1 MARGVARVLRRAF
14 TSRARVLS
22 STRNFHTCR
31 ETHCRSLAN
40 PESHVLPTTRFVSN
54 SPVRIRL
61 PWNDYTL
68 GFGKVR
74 CFSSTV
80 DSKGENDENKLESNI
95 EDCEEEESLLG
106 SDSESDGY
114 DEEGVVNELGVV
126 DDSAVSDVF
135 SNNNSPES
143 SEAARALNAAYHD
156 PAALYKELR
165 GSEVRSNLQPV
176 AKFRDF
182 FFETCNLEVVQGL
195 VRVGATDDAVKFL
208 FPVFVEFCI
217 EEFPDEI
224 KRFKS
229 VVDSADLTK
238 PATWFPFARAMKRK
252 IVYHCGPTNSG
263 KTYNALQR
271 FMEAENGL
279 YCSPLRL
286 LAMEVFDKVNALGVY
301 CSLLTGQEKK
311 HVPFARHVSCTVEMV
326 STDELYEVAVV
337 DEIQMMADPS
347 RGHAWTKALL
357 GLKADEIHLCGDP
370 SVLEIVRKMCSE
382 TGDELVEEHY
392 ERFKPL
398 VVEGKTLLGD
408 LKNVKSGDCVVA
420 FSRRE
425 IFEVKMAIEKHT
437 KHRCCVIYG
446 ALPPETRRQQAN
458 LFNDQENEYDVLVAS
473 DAVGM
478 GLNLNIRRVVF
489 YSLSKYNGDKVV
501 PVPASQVKQI
511 AGRAGR
517 RGSRYPDGLTTT
529 LHLEDLTYLIECL
542 QQPFDEVRKVGLFPF
557 FEQIEIFAAKVPDM
571 AFSKLLEHFG
581 KHCRLDGSYFLCRH
595 DHVKKVANML
605 EKVQGLSLEDRFN
618 FCFAPVNIRNPKAM
632 YHLYRMAS
640 TYSQDMPVNVAMGM
654 PKSSARND
662 TELLD
667 LESRHQVLSMYLWLS
682 NQFEEKNFPFVEKV
696 EAMATNI
703 AELLGESL
711 TKANW
716 KMESKEEVM
725 KGQKKE
731 DGGGYERPTSLIKLV
746 RNKRFLLLPL
756 LRDHSPLC
764 FVTAAMVQVRFYRN
778 YGKTFKKPRRPYEKE
793 RLDAELK
800 LVGEYGLRCKR
811 ELWRVQY
818 TLSRIRN
825 AARELLTLDEKN
837 PRRIFQGEALL
848 RRMNKNGLLD
858 ESQNKL
864 DYVLALT
871 VENFLERRLQTIVF
885 KSGMAKSIHHARV
898 LIRQRHIRVGRQLVN
913 IPSFMVKVES
923 QKHIDFS
930 LTSPFGGGRP
940 GRVKRRNERA
950 GAKKAGGGGGDED
963 DEE

>member
-1 MARGVARVLRRAF
+1 MTRGVARVLRRAY

-31 ETHCRSLAN
+31 ETHCRSLSYL
-40 PESHVLPTTRFVSN
+40 ESHVPTSPFSSD
-54 SPVRIRL
+54 SPVRVHL

-68 GFGKVR
+68 GFCKVR

-80 DSKGENDENKLESNI
+80 DKNGENDEKLESNI
-95 EDCEEEESLLG
+95 EDCEEESLVG
-106 SDSESDGY
+106 SDSESDDY
-114 DEEGVVNELGVV
+114 DEEGVVNELGDV
-126 DDSAVSDVF
+126 DDSAVSDAF
-135 SNNNSPES
+135 SNNSAES
-143 SEAARALNAAYHD
+143 NEAARALNAAYHD
-156 PAALYKELR
+156 PAALYKDLR
-165 GSEVRSNLQPV
+165 GSEARSNLQRNEWDTLHEIFGYFAQSGWAANQSLAIYIGKSFFPTAV

-195 VRVGATDDAVKFL
+195 VRVGPTDDAVKFL

-224 KRFKS
+224 QRFKS

-311 HVPFARHVSCTVEMV
+311 HVPFAKHVSCTVEMV
-326 STDELYEVAVV
+326 STDELYEVAVI

-557 FEQIEIFAAKVPDM
+557 FEQIELFAAKVPDM

-731 DGGGYERPTSLIKLV
+731 DGGGYERPVSLIKLV
-746 RNKRFLLLPL
+746 RNK
-756 LRDHSPLC
+756 
-764 FVTAAMVQVRFYRN
+764 
-778 YGKTFKKPRRPYEKE
+778 
-793 RLDAELK
+793 
-800 LVGEYGLRCKR
+800 
-811 ELWRVQY
+811 
-818 TLSRIRN
+818 
-825 AARELLTLDEKN
+825 
-837 PRRIFQGEALL
+837 
-848 RRMNKNGLLD
+848 
-858 ESQNKL
+858 
-864 DYVLALT
+864 
-871 VENFLERRLQTIVF
+871 
-885 KSGMAKSIHHARV
+885 
-898 LIRQRHIRVGRQLVN
+898 
-913 IPSFMVKVES
+913 
-923 QKHIDFS
+923 
-930 LTSPFGGGRP
+930 
-940 GRVKRRNERA
+940 
-950 GAKKAGGGGGDED
+950 
-963 DEE
+963 

>member
-1 MARGVARVLRRAF
+1 MARGVARVLRRAY

-22 STRNFHTCR
+22 STRNLHTCR

-40 PESHVLPTTRFVSN
+40 PESHALPTTRFFSD
-54 SPVRIRL
+54 SPVRIHL

-80 DSKGENDENKLESNI
+80 DNNDENKLESNI
-95 EDCEEEESLLG
+95 EDCEEEESLLD

-114 DEEGVVNELGVV
+114 DEEGVVNELGDV

-135 SNNNSPES
+135 DNNNSAES
-143 SEAARALNAAYHD
+143 SEAARALNAAFHD

-326 STDELYEVAVV
+326 STDELYEVAVI

-517 RGSRYPDGLTTT
+517 RGSVYPDGLTTT

-557 FEQIEIFAAKVPDM
+557 FEQIEVFAAKVPDM

-731 DGGGYERPTSLIKLV
+731 DGGGYERPVSLIKLV

-764 FVTAAMVQVRFYRN
+764 FVQAQQ
-778 YGKTFKKPRRPYEKE
+778 PW
-793 RLDAELK
+793 
-800 LVGEYGLRCKR
+800 C
-811 ELWRVQY
+811 
-818 TLSRIRN
+818 
-825 AARELLTLDEKN
+825 
-837 PRRIFQGEALL
+837 
-848 RRMNKNGLLD
+848 
-858 ESQNKL
+858 
-864 DYVLALT
+864 
-871 VENFLERRLQTIVF
+871 
-885 KSGMAKSIHHARV
+885 KSGSTATTARPSRSRDV
-898 LIRQRHIRVGRQLVN
+898 LTRRSVLT
-913 IPSFMVKVES
+913 PS
-923 QKHIDFS
+923 
-930 LTSPFGGGRP
+930 
-940 GRVKRRNERA
+940 
-950 GAKKAGGGGGDED
+950 
-963 DEE
+963 